1 MTKKITF
8 LTKKDFDK
16 KQLIENVE
24 EYLINISDKD
34 EQIIVKNILKDFKNN
49 DFSLIDSQEVQF
61 LNYQDYK
68 EWTPY
73 LIFRYKFNHFPKEQK
88 LNPNFPLYLLVE
100 PVSACNLRCTMC
112 MQVDESFSGNQDFMG
127 MMDMKLFKKIIDD
140 AVAGGIKALTFA
152 SRGEPTLHPKL
163 DEMLEYCSGKFF
175 EFKMNTNA
183 TKLTEKLSHK
193 ILKSG
198 LTDIVFSI
206 DSYIKEDY
214 EKIRIR
220 GIFDEVF
227 ENIKNF
233 VKIKNEEY
241 PNSKLSTR
249 VSGVKVDKNLDS
261 NKFKEFWEKYVDN
274 VALVEL
280 QNWDTYNNTTDMAG
294 QGPCNYLW
302 ERIYVW
308 FDGSCNPCDADY
320 KSELSLGSL
329 KEKTIKE
336 IWDGYKLNQLRK
348 LHTSEKR
355 NTCYPCDRC
364 PQW

>member
-24 EYLINISDKD
+24 EYLVNISDKD
-34 EQIIVKNILKDFKNN
+34 EQIIVEK
-49 DFSLIDSQEVQF
+49 IDSQEVQF
-61 LNYQDYK
+61 LNYQDYEK
-68 EWTPY
+68 WVPY
-73 LIFRYKFNHFPKEQK
+73 LIFRYKFNHFPKDQK

-112 MQVDESFSGNQDFMG
+112 MQVDESFSGDQEFMG
-127 MMDMKLFKKIIDD
+127 MMDMKLFKKTIDE
-140 AVAGGIKALTFA
+140 AVEGGIKALTFA
-152 SRGEPTLHPKL
+152 SRGEPTLHPHI

-233 VKIKNEEY
+233 VRIKNEEY

-249 VSGVKVDKNLDS
+249 VSGVKVDKSMDP
-261 NKFKEFWEKYVDN
+261 NKFKEFWEEFVDN
-274 VALVEL
+274 V
-280 QNWDTYNNTTDMAG
+280 
-294 QGPCNYLW
+294 
-302 ERIYVW
+302 
-308 FDGSCNPCDADY
+308 
-320 KSELSLGSL
+320 
-329 KEKTIKE
+329 E
-336 IWDGYKLNQLRK
+336 IWQDKDHVIIFGRESMFGLMVHVIHVMLIIKVNY
-348 LHTSEKR
+348 HWV
-355 NTCYPCDRC
+355 P
-364 PQW
+364 